1 MIRSAFARFGFLALV
16 VAVHQGCA
24 VFQPGTPAD
33 RAAQALDAVDA
44 AERGS
49 EAAGKAAD
57 AACDL
62 YATAV
67 VFRQVKADPKVT
79 GRCNAR
85 GAAKRAP

>member
-1 MIRSAFARFGFLALV
+1 MRTAFARFGFLALLV
-16 VAVHQGCA
+16 SVHQACA

-33 RAAQALDAVDA
+33 RAVQALDAVDA
-44 AERGS
+44 AERGV

-57 AACDL
+57 TACDV

-67 VFRQVKADPKVT
+67 VFRQVKADPEVT